1 MCLVNRQGRTNSK
14 NLKSYRPYHIGYK
27 CGHCA
32 ECVREKRNEWLLRSY
47 FESKDTLEKGGYIL
61 FETLTYDDLH
71 IPTIS
76 RYFPQI
82 EIEDDF
88 TCFSYE
94 DIRKFTNNLWTAINR
109 LPRMEDYDVKQNVK
123 FFLVSEYGHENI
135 YLDDR
140 GRTRKGTMRP
150 HYHVLFYVKDRRL
163 HPGSLVRL
171 IYHIWRRGETDN
183 HRNGMSYCMAK
194 NVIGRGFTKD
204 KVKNIIAVS
213 NYVSKY
219 ITKQA
224 DYMEKV
230 EQRIDK
236 SVESLINFERRFTY
250 SEENIDELGDI
261 DFQAYYNK
269 RKEVIQY
276 ISPFHRQSRG
286 FGLSAL
292 EDACIYN
299 EILDKLQITIPD
311 TKFKKKTYNV
321 PLYYMR
327 KLFYHTVTDD
337 EGNYHWILNEL
348 GKEKY
353 PQICEKRVFYNT
365 RRYTEWYMNIKIYE
379 DNGLK
384 DIVDSLMDGRTFEDL
399 SKYIVYYRGRL
410 FDRDVEFVD
419 EETGELRTLPTI
431 EQVIDFDI
439 SYSPLVD
446 TGMYNNGYNIIHKVD
461 LRNVGADEEDVEFES
476 MFDDFMTSLY
486 GEDWYDDTM
495 DESYKSFECSR
506 VINEKTD
513 YAFRD
518 FDSLI
523 NLYALSQS
531 KSAHG
536 KQAYFDLVEE
546 LSKKLKG

>member
-1 MCLVNRQGRTNSK
+1 MCLLNRQGRTNSK
-14 NLKSYRPYHIGYK
+14 NLSSYRPYSIGWK

-32 ECVREKRNEWLLRSY
+32 ECIREKRNEWLLRSY

-76 RYFPQI
+76 RFFPQ
-82 EIEDDF
+82 IEDDF
-88 TCFSYE
+88 TCFSYD

-109 LPRMEDYDVKQNVK
+109 YPHLEDYDVKQNVK

-135 YLDDR
+135 YIDAN

-150 HYHVLFYVKDRRL
+150 HYHCLFYVKDRRL
-163 HPGSLVRL
+163 HPGTLVRL
-171 IYHIWRRGETDN
+171 IFHLWRRGETDN

-194 NVIGRGFTKD
+194 NVIGKGFTKD

-230 EQRIDK
+230 EERIDK
-236 SVESLINFERRFTY
+236 SIENLINFEHRFTY
-250 SEENIDELGDI
+250 SDENVSELGNI
-261 DFQAYYNK
+261 DFQEYYNK
-269 RKEVIQY
+269 RKDVVRY

-286 FGLSAL
+286 FGECALSYS
-292 EDACIYN
+292 DVYD

-311 TKFKKKTYNV
+311 TKFVKKTYNV

-327 KLFYHTVTDD
+327 KLFYRTIMDE
-337 EGNYHWILNEL
+337 EGNYHWILNPL

-353 PQICEKRVFYNT
+353 PQICEKKVFYNT
-365 RRYTEWYMNIKIYE
+365 RRYNDWYLNIKGE
-379 DNGLK
+379 LK
-384 DIVDSLMDGRTFEDL
+384 DLVDTLLDGRTFDDL
-399 SKYIVYYRGRL
+399 SKYIVYYRGRV
-410 FDRDVEFVD
+410 FDRDAEFVD
-419 EETGELRTLPTI
+419 EETGELKTLPSI
-431 EQVIDFDI
+431 AQVIDFDI
-439 SYSPLVD
+439 NYSPLID

-461 LRNVGADEEDVEFES
+461 LRNVGADDQDFEFES
-476 MFDDFMTSLY
+476 MFDDFMSSLY
-486 GEDWYDDTM
+486 GEDWYDSTM
-495 DESYKSFECSR
+495 DESYKAFECSR
-506 VINEKTD
+506 VINETTD
-513 YAFRD
+513 YDFRN
-518 FDSLI
+518 FDSLM
-523 NLYALSQS
+523 NLYSLSQS

-536 KQAYFDLVEE
+536 KQAYFDLVEQ